1 MSIEDK
7 LADVCHS
14 LDHIADQIDADNDFG
29 NTIGDELASINH
41 NVSRVADALEQILK
55 IMRTVK

>member
-7 LADVCHS
+7 LTEVMNS
-14 LDHIADQIDADNDFG
+14 LDHIADQIDPTNDFG

-41 NVSRVADALEQILK
+41 NVSRVADVLEQMLK
-55 IMRTVK
+55 IMKQVK